1 MVPPTVLTLLAAD
14 RVVRHRDTG
23 RYDLYGVFHAL
34 NLKLPTTL
42 TFAAYYAF
50 TGCHGA
56 AYLDVVFLGPDDAAL
71 ARGPV
76 VIPPAAS
83 PLDII
88 ASCGTFEGVPIDRA
102 GTYRLAIGCGGEV
115 LAERPI
121 LIGPGE

>member
-42 TFAAYYAF
+42 TFAAYYCF

-56 AYLDVVFLGPDDAAL
+56 AYLDVVLLATDDAEL

-76 VIPPAAS
+76 CIPPAD
-83 PLDII
+83 PLSIV
-88 ASCGTFEGVPIDRA
+88 ASCGTFEALPIARP
-102 GTYRLAIGCGGEV
+102 GTYRLRIEHAGAV

-121 LIGPGE
+121 LIGPG